1 MPVPAIPEAPV
12 PITIP
17 ENLELDHARALFLL
31 CELNRKRAGKDNPL
45 GLVDFRAWVDAFYE
59 RYGLN
64 GWSHCSD
71 LIYKFQLAHGAPR
84 LPEGN
89 SFRPAPAIAIEP
101 ELALRALH
109 KVERELEMVL
119 TPVPAWFDPN
129 YVERPRLALEEGA
142 VINTPAGPARLV
154 RQADG
159 SILAV
164 PVNPPAKVPP
174 AATTLPPATTP
185 PPSSSGTDEY
195 GIPMSPTILRDPATG
210 FDYDGHT
217 GARMDPAEQ
226 KGEDRREDADS
237 KRSGK
242 ADTKATRRS

>member
-17 ENLELDHARALFLL
+17 EALELNHARALFLL
-31 CELNRKRAGKDNPL
+31 CELNRRRAGKDNPL
-45 GLVDFRAWVDAFYE
+45 GLVDFKAWVDACYE
-59 RYGLN
+59 RYGQN
-64 GWSHCSD
+64 FWSHCSD

-101 ELALRALH
+101 EIVLR
-109 KVERELEMVL
+109 VL
-119 TPVPAWFDPN
+119 NRIEGEFRMIPTPVPVWFAPD
-129 YVERPRLALEEGA
+129 YVERPKLALEEGA

-154 RQADG
+154 RQPDG

-164 PVNPPAKVPP
+164 PTNPPISPPAKVD
-174 AATTLPPATTP
+174 T
-185 PPSSSGTDEY
+185 SKGGTDDE
-195 GIPMSPTILRDPATG
+195 AAAAA
-210 FDYDGHT
+210 
-217 GARMDPAEQ
+217 ARMDAAGR

-237 KRSGK
+237 KRSGE

>member
-17 ENLELDHARALFLL
+17 EALELNHARALFLL
-31 CELNRKRAGKDNPL
+31 CELNRRRAGKENPL
-45 GLVDFRAWVDAFYE
+45 GLVDFKAWVDVCYE
-59 RYGLN
+59 RYGQN
-64 GWSHCSD
+64 FWSHCSD

-101 ELALRALH
+101 EIALRVLNRI
-109 KVERELEMVL
+109 ENELRMIP
-119 TPVPAWFDPN
+119 TPVPVWFAPD

-154 RQADG
+154 RQPDG

-164 PVNPPAKVPP
+164 PTNQPISP
-174 AATTLPPATTP
+174 
-185 PPSSSGTDEY
+185 
-195 GIPMSPTILRDPATG
+195 PMSPPISPSANP
-210 FDYDGHT
+210 HT
-217 GARMDPAEQ
+217 KVDTSKGGTDDEAAAAAARMDAAGR

-237 KRSGK
+237 KRSGE

>member
-89 SFRPAPAIAIEP
+89 SFRPAPALAIEP

-164 PVNPPAKVPP
+164 PVNPPAKVDPKVDTSKGGTHDDSAD
-174 AATTLPPATTP
+174 AA
-185 PPSSSGTDEY
+185 
-195 GIPMSPTILRDPATG
+195 
-210 FDYDGHT
+210 
-217 GARMDPAEQ
+217 ARMDAAGK

-237 KRSGK
+237 KRSGE